1 MFKLIKKF
9 YPNKKTNHKT
19 NTSDIFNEESNLKL
33 RNTFK
38 IDDFVVIEKENSFEN
53 KIKQNNNHIDCDKI
67 ELLKNFMKSLL
78 TTVLD
83 SRKDNN
89 LNNSGTI
96 NNFTEKS
103 FNKIIDDIF
112 LCDDY
117 FQNKND
123 VQKFII
129 EIYLINN
136 KKNTVKSELVEK
148 WKFSYKLN
156 NYNDSITNDLDINY
170 LKSKALV
177 MHKSIITYSRLL
189 PLYQYI
195 LNKNNN
201 DYSIDFKFYHNNLTK
216 KGVFSNKPSGNVL
229 LKNSILLSFK
239 MNIKYYSQKEIKKIF
254 NETED
259 YIEYIDIKNKSLSF
273 HKTKPKMNIEFEKIN
288 PLINNPINE
297 ITNNCLNEIKTCS
310 TDINNCNN
318 NKIKDIDTFS
328 DSSSFFLNIH
338 DFNKEEN
345 QTINIS
351 SNFEEIKEN
360 DNKKIENQL
369 KDYNDN
375 TSKRK
380 YSIFS
385 NSYETTEDYTPRNSD
400 LKANE
405 SKDNKIFSDNIKK
418 FMIHKKDSKVNNILK
433 EYNLLKDLIQKIP
446 DFNNIKTRK
455 LNTYIDIFE

>member
-1 MFKLIKKF
+1 MFKLINKF
-9 YPNKKTNHKT
+9 YPNKKINHKT
-19 NTSDIFNEESNLKL
+19 NSPNIFNEESNLKL
-33 RNTFK
+33 KNTFK

-53 KIKQNNNHIDCDKI
+53 NIKKNTDCIDCNKI
-67 ELLKNFMKSLL
+67 ELLKSFMKSIL

-117 FQNKND
+117 LKNKND

-129 EIYLINN
+129 EFYLINN
-136 KKNTVKSELVEK
+136 KKNTVKSELIEK

-156 NYNDSITNDLDINY
+156 NYNDSKTNDLDINY
-170 LKSKALV
+170 LKKKALV
-177 MHKSIITYSRLL
+177 MTKSIITYSRLL

-201 DYSIDFKFYHNNLTK
+201 DYSIDFKFYHNNVNK
-216 KGVFSNKPSGNVL
+216 KGIFSNKPSGNVL
-229 LKNSILLSFK
+229 LKNSILFSFK

-259 YIEYIDIKNKSLSF
+259 YFGYIDIKNKSLSF
-273 HKTKPKMNIEFEKIN
+273 HKTKPKVNIEFEKIN
-288 PLINNPINE
+288 DLNNNPINE
-297 ITNNCLNEIKTCS
+297 NTNNCLNEIKTCS
-310 TDINNCNN
+310 TDLNN

-338 DFNKEEN
+338 DFSKEEN
-345 QTINIS
+345 KTINIS

-360 DNKKIENQL
+360 DNKKIENQT

-375 TSKRK
+375 TGKRK

-400 LKANE
+400 IKTNE
-405 SKDNKIFSDNIKK
+405 NKDNKIFSDNIKK
-418 FMIHKKDSKVNNILK
+418 FMLHKKDSKVNNILK

-446 DFNNIKTRK
+446 DFNNIKTQK

>member
-1 MFKLIKKF
+1 MFKLINKF
-9 YPNKKTNHKT
+9 YPNKKINHKT
-19 NTSDIFNEESNLKL
+19 NSPNIFNEESNLKL
-33 RNTFK
+33 KNTFK

-123 VQKFII
+123 V
-129 EIYLINN
+129 
-136 KKNTVKSELVEK
+136 LVEK

-201 DYSIDFKFYHNNLTK
+201 DYSIDFKFYHNNVTK
-216 KGVFSNKPSGNVL
+216 KGIFSNKPSGNVL
-229 LKNSILLSFK
+229 LKNSILFSFK

-259 YIEYIDIKNKSLSF
+259 YFGYIDIKNKSLSF
-273 HKTKPKMNIEFEKIN
+273 HKTKPKVKIEFEKIN
-288 PLINNPINE
+288 DLNNNPINE
-297 ITNNCLNEIKTCS
+297 NTNNCLNEIKTCS
-310 TDINNCNN
+310 TDLNN

-400 LKANE
+400 LKAKE